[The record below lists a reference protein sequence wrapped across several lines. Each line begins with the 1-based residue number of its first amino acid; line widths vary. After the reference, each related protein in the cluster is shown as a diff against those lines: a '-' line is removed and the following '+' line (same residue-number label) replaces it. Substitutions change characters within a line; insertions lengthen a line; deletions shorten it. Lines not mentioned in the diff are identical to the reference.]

1 MVSSVLYISYTGLLE
16 PLGQSQVLQYV
27 KELAKDHRLSLLTFE
42 KSEALRDSARVAL
55 LAEECRSAGVDW
67 HHLHYHNR
75 PNMLATGYDVFMGVR
90 KGLSLVVGAGV
101 QVVHCRSYIAG
112 LMGLMIKRR
121 TAVKHLFDMRGF
133 WPDERVDGGIWRRAS
148 FKYRL
153 FKRLERY
160 LLLNTDHV
168 VSLTRSGEQ
177 ELRKFEYLQANSPAV
192 TVIPT
197 CTNLSLFQP
206 TAATKSEQEGFTLG
220 YVGSAGSWYLF
231 DKVSRVVKLLFD
243 HYPDSRFLVISK
255 GGHKKILNQLL
266 AEDIDMERVELKA
279 VEFNN
284 VAMEISRMDAGIFFI
299 KPTWSKR
306 ASCPTRMGEFL
317 AMGKPCIANALV
329 GDVAEDLRGTRTGVA
344 VDNMND
350 EAFTHAIAELVEL
363 SANVHISE
371 RCRQAAKDRFALDV
385 GAGKYSAIYS
395 SLCE

>member
-1 MVSSVLYISYTGLLE
+1 MTTSVLYISYTGLLE

-27 KELAKDHRLSLLTFE
+27 KELAQSHRLTLLTFE
-42 KSEALRDSARVAL
+42 KSEALDDSSKVAKL
-55 LAEECRSAGVDW
+55 VEECRSAGVEW
-67 HHLHYHNR
+67 HALRYHNK
-75 PNMLATGYDVFMGVR
+75 PNMLATAYDVFMGVR
-90 KGLSLVVGAGV
+90 KGLGLVMDAGI

-112 LMGLMIKRR
+112 LMGLIIKRR

-133 WPDERVDGGIWRRAS
+133 WPDERVDGGLWRKAS
-148 FKYRL
+148 FNYRL
-153 FKRLERY
+153 FKRIERY

-168 VSLTRSGEQ
+168 VSLTRSGEH
-177 ELRKFEYLQANSPAV
+177 EIRKFEYLQDSLPPI

-197 CTNLSLFQP
+197 CTNLSLFKP
-206 TAATKSEQEGFTLG
+206 AAATKSEQMGFTLG

-231 DKVSRVVKLLFD
+231 NKVSRVVKLLFD
-243 HYPDSRFLVISK
+243 GNPYSSFLVISK
-255 GGHKKILNQLL
+255 DGHREIRNQLL
-266 AEDIDMERVELKA
+266 AEGVDMERVELKA

-317 AMGKPCIANALV
+317 AMGKPCIANAMV
-329 GDVAEDLRGTRTGVA
+329 GDVAEDLRETSTGVA
-344 VDNMND
+344 VDNMID
-350 EAFTHAIAELVEL
+350 ETLTRAIAELVEL
-363 SANVHISE
+363 STDVHISE

-385 GAGKYSAIYS
+385 GVDKYSAIYS